1 MTTMIQGDQLRTLAL
16 GNGPVSKAVPA
27 LSATTFQLYTVA
39 GGQVLITA
47 LWAVVTT
54 NIAAT
59 GGTLA
64 LQLDPTAGDT
74 ATVVTATDLGTSDA
88 TVGTVLGVRD
98 QGDGTTDFAEGGFA
112 LTGLV
117 VPTGEVELVG
127 ASAVDGGVTVYCTWV
142 ALTTGATLVAAA

>member
-1 MTTMIQGDQLRTLAL
+1 MTTMIQGSQLRSLVL
-16 GNGPVSKAVPA
+16 GSGPVTKAVPA
-27 LSATTFQLYTVA
+27 LGANTFQLYTVA

-54 NIAAT
+54 TIGAV

-64 LQLDPTAGDT
+64 LQIDPTTGDT

-88 TVGTVLGVRD
+88 VAGTVLGVRD

-112 LTGLV
+112 LSGLV
-117 VPTGEVELVG
+117 VPIGEVEAVG
-127 ASAVDGGVTVYCTWV
+127 AVAIDGGATFYCTWV
-142 ALTTGATLVAAA
+142 PLTDGATLVAAA